1 MRQLIKP
8 QLDLFFQWP
17 NHYLG
22 RELKKISEIL
32 NRHAEFSQWVHVDL
46 TEDKTSTGNTGMS
59 AEQVLRAGVIKNIRK
74 LSYQELAFN
83 IADSKSTRA
92 FMMLEADEKYS
103 ASCLQSTISKIS
115 EETWEG
121 ISKALVFDAKQQGFE
136 DCKTVRID
144 STVTDTHIEYPTDSK
159 LLYDCIRV
167 IDREF
172 KRARVFAC
180 KRSWRLTSIGQVKT
194 AKSLGYKINNSKTDE
209 QRLPHYKKL
218 LKLAKSI
225 KSDLPSMIVKVE
237 KVFEQ
242 KKKWYLE
249 KPLVQLKNVD
259 FYLEKVIYQ
268 TEKRVI
274 RGQTVP
280 VSKKIVSIFEPH
292 TDIIV
297 KDRRETQFGHKIFLS
312 TGKSGMVLH
321 CDIPRG
327 NLSDSE
333 MFLPTLNSLKESY
346 DIIPRKVSSDGGFAS
361 KENVAESKALG
372 VKDVCFPKTCNMK
385 ITDMVKSSWV
395 YKNLLNW
402 RAGVEAVISFL
413 KRCFGLSR
421 ATWSGFSGYKQYVRS
436 GIASYNL
443 VVLARLELSV
453 T

>member
-1 MRQLIKP
+1 MRTSIKP

-32 NRHAEFSQWVHVDL
+32 DRHPEFAQWVHVDL
-46 TEDKTSTGNTGMS
+46 TEGKISTGSTGMS
-59 AEQVLRAGVIKNIRK
+59 SEQVLRAAVIKQIRK
-74 LSYQELAFN
+74 LSYEELAFN

-92 FMMLEADEKYS
+92 FMMLKVDEKYG
-103 ASCLQSTISKIS
+103 ASCLQSTISRIR
-115 EETWEG
+115 EETWEN
-121 ISKALVFDAKQQGFE
+121 ISKALVFDGKELDFE
-136 DCKTVRID
+136 DCKTVRVD
-144 STVTDTHIEYPTDSK
+144 STVTDTHIEHPTDSK

-172 KRARVFAC
+172 KRARSFSC
-180 KRSWRLTSIGQVKT
+180 KKSWRLTSMAQVKE
-194 AKSLGYKINNSKTDE
+194 AKSLRYKINNSKNGE
-209 QRLPHYKKL
+209 QRQPHYRKL
-218 LKLAKSI
+218 LKIAKSI
-225 KSDLPSMIVKVE
+225 KADLPSMIVKIE
-237 KVFEQ
+237 KVFEK
-242 KKKWYLE
+242 KKKWYLAKSLE
-249 KPLVQLKNVD
+249 QLKNVD

-268 TEKRVI
+268 SEKRVI
-274 RGQTVP
+274 KNQKVP
-280 VSKKIVSIFEPH
+280 VHKKIVSIFEPH

-297 KDRRETQFGHKIFLS
+297 KDRRETQFGHKIFLT

-327 NLSDSE
+327 NPSDSD

-346 DIIPRKVSSDGGFAS
+346 DVFPRKVSSDGGFAS
-361 KENVAESKALG
+361 KENVTESKMMGA
-372 VKDVCFPKTCNMK
+372 KDVCFPKTCNMK

-421 ATWSGFSGYKQYVRS
+421 ATWRGFDGYKQYIRS
-436 GIASYNL
+436 AIASYNL
-443 VVLARLELSV
+443 VVLARYELSE